1 MQFVSFKFLAFL
13 IAALL
18 LYYVTP
24 DRIRKYIL
32 LFVNFL
38 FYSSFGIRNLAVLYG
53 MIGISYLLGEVIKR
67 KQQKRVFIMSIIFSL
82 LPLILFKYHVSL
94 TEPIGISFFTFKI
107 ISYLA
112 DTYMGKMES
121 TYCFRDYCIYVSFFS
136 TVTSGPIDRPESF
149 MKQICKPK
157 IFQERVFV
165 EGFLYVLWGYFQK
178 MILADR
184 LSAVVSTVYG
194 DLERYQGFPTLVTT
208 FLYTLQIYF
217 DFAGYTYLAMGL
229 GKMFGYT
236 SVQNFKQPYF
246 ATSIRDFWQRW
257 HISLSS
263 WLRDYVYIPLGGN
276 RKGKTR
282 KQINLLLTFLISGI
296 WHGTG
301 WNFIV
306 WGLLHGFY
314 QVIGSMTAANR
325 EKCKQRLYIK
335 GTKTE
340 KCIQILITFL
350 LVNVAWVFFRST
362 EGIGQ
367 SIYIIKSALR
377 PTGISFWWLTEA
389 GISKIECMYMIY
401 AAFVIFAV
409 DLLKEKKKNLI
420 TWYFARNVIIRY
432 LILYVLLG
440 SILLMGAYGPGFQE
454 AAFIYFQ
461 F

>member
-1 MQFVSFKFLAFL
+1 MQFVSFKFLTFL
-13 IAALL
+13 MAALL

-24 DRIRKYIL
+24 DRVRKYIL
-32 LFVNFL
+32 LLVSFL
-38 FYSSFGIRNLAVLYG
+38 FYGSFGIRNLAVLYG
-53 MIGISYLLGEVIKR
+53 MIGISYLFGEVIKR
-67 KQQKRVFIMSIIFSL
+67 KREKRVFVLSIIFSL

-94 TEPIGISFFTFKI
+94 TEPIGISFFTFKM

-112 DTYMGKMES
+112 DTYMGKMENS
-121 TYCFRDYCIYVSFFS
+121 YHFREYCIYVSFFP
-136 TVTSGPIDRPESF
+136 TVTSGPIDRPEPF
-149 MKQICKPK
+149 MKQICKQK
-157 IFQERVFV
+157 IFQERLFL

-184 LSAVVSTVYG
+184 LSIVVSTVYG
-194 DLERYQGFPTLVTT
+194 NLERYQGFPTLVTT

-236 SVQNFKQPYF
+236 SMQNFNQPYF

-257 HISLSS
+257 HISLSH

-325 EKCKQRLYIK
+325 EKCKQRLHIK

-340 KCIQILITFL
+340 KCLQILITFL
-350 LVNVAWVFFRST
+350 LVNVAWIFFRST
-362 EGIGQ
+362 QGIGQ
-367 SIYIIKSALR
+367 SIQIIKSALSL
-377 PTGISFWWLTEA
+377 TGISFWWLTEA
-389 GISKIECMYMIY
+389 GISKIECIYMIY
-401 AAFVIFAV
+401 ATFLIFVI
-409 DLLKEKKKNLI
+409 DLLKEKKKDLLA
-420 TWYFARNVIIRY
+420 WYFAKNAIIRY
-432 LILYVLLG
+432 LVLYVLLG